1 MEQYSSASGARQV
14 VLITKQI
21 WVCATLLSLFL
32 GTLRAEDEQAAK
44 PLEKGIVTWQ
54 AKLATFDRVAY
65 RVALSRLLVQYEKAS
80 GKTID
85 AKNFDAIGL
94 KVQTSNAPGLATP
107 RALVDATISW
117 LIGRGFEE
125 ESIFLLDLHSRGLRS
140 AGYLPGLSV
149 GGEKYRSFSVKVLSG
164 GGYFRPEWFHE
175 SPLPPSPD
183 HSVQVRLAYPDDLKA
198 QWREGR
204 RSYLPTPLML
214 GKVGWINLPVAK
226 DSASLGVEAAVANAS
241 LWNVG
246 NNRRFLDRKST
257 APAAA
262 IEILAVPELWDRH
275 LFSVLSLE
283 KYQYSG
289 GRKFQAA
296 YLGSRPELL
305 LSANPIGVDAA
316 ALEVLRAERE
326 KKGLLPRTKDQLL
339 FQYARSL
346 QLGDSE
352 KAKVVP
358 TY

>member
-1 MEQYSSASGARQV
+1 
-14 VLITKQI
+14 
-21 WVCATLLSLFL
+21 
-32 GTLRAEDEQAAK
+32 
-44 PLEKGIVTWQ
+44 
-54 AKLATFDRVAY
+54 
-65 RVALSRLLVQYEKAS
+65 
-80 GKTID
+80 
-85 AKNFDAIGL
+85 
-94 KVQTSNAPGLATP
+94 
-107 RALVDATISW
+107 
-117 LIGRGFEE
+117 
-125 ESIFLLDLHSRGLRS
+125 
-140 AGYLPGLSV
+140 
-149 GGEKYRSFSVKVLSG
+149 
-164 GGYFRPEWFHE
+164 
-175 SPLPPSPD
+175 
-183 HSVQVRLAYPDDLKA
+183 
-198 QWREGR
+198 
-204 RSYLPTPLML
+204 ML